1 MPKSTKALEAIA
13 ALKQLR
19 SAPSVIVPGKL
30 SELEKAVLESK
41 GQYGAKRVQKAAD
54 EIKNLEQ
61 QFKLDALRSA
71 FLGDNAKALMIGK
84 PGEFQRFAAKV
95 DEPYRPAVD
104 QYLREMSRQGGG
116 AADVP
121 FLEINRQAPEWLPNI
136 SGHEGRHRNIA
147 MDELGHESTLWSLL
161 PRAALREH
169 MPRRSQEEYLEALK
183 QELGLNRFVTPESR
197 SLLPIDLSASEHQNL
212 ERRGMT
218 AGNRPELPEPFASGG
233 MAKGGQKVNKAV
245 RDFIDPPTQK
255 LQDWNWRPL
264 EAVSKDLNLTEIPD
278 YIQKGYGS
286 FMADQAAR
294 AAAGDLTSRD
304 LLKAY
309 LITQSSIG
317 RQGRSYNTATKA
329 GLKVPRTDELV
340 RPEGAFAAWLGS
352 KSGQRYLDAA
362 MKGELD
368 KKAVAEIQSQFAPFG
383 KQNVLGKAMVG
394 AVDMVPK
401 MAPTLNQSIM
411 GLPDDYRDYAEQ
423 LKGIAAAKSGF
434 VGSLLGRGDLP
445 TFDARQIYLHTA
457 GQPLPTKIPESI
469 LDRGKGL
476 GGREAVDRLA
486 ARQDALGLKLDPA
499 LDPYYQ
505 HLAHHAVWDKSG
517 KSETTHQDLIDA
529 MINYKDGGP
538 VHMLGGGLS
547 VFDQPTE
554 DELAAARKAAYGRQ
568 RMSGAGFTRPEAEEP
583 EEREQAVV
591 KAYEP
596 TWKQQIDAGLQ
607 AGLRKLGSPSNRA
620 RQLSGV
626 MSGHN
631 ESGLGAIDFV
641 PFLGTAVG
649 IEESG
654 RAAMEDLR
662 QGDALSA
669 ALNIGL
675 GVLPGAYST
684 IKATPGATRALKGAV
699 RRGQSEIDRGLV
711 GQGSLAS
718 LMDVDANKARLML
731 REGPGRAP
739 ADLSPDAMRI
749 KAWDKKIKG
758 KAAGGQVQHLVK
770 GGKALFSGL
779 DRLVNPPKD
788 IAKTLGAEARSAR
801 QQAIEAEGRRAEAAK
816 NLEPTVGYR
825 PTTPL
830 NPDPLVGTRY
840 KVGPTKDII
849 TAPAFDPDKHI
860 GANTLVL
867 DWDSTSRNTPIKEVS
882 GNKVN
887 IPTHGGYQWT
897 LDQGNIAR
905 GSGGASG
912 PTIVPRI
919 LTRMNNSAREGI
931 EQGGTGEALSIMQTM
946 GEGAEN
952 FALPKSQ
959 FLFKLVNQRLKEGAI
974 TEDDAN
980 KLLGL
985 IQTRNPGLYGDLSN
999 FAGFSPKGWR
1009 QIHKNAK
1016 ESGLLVPES
1025 ESTTSGKLRTG
1036 IGHVADMAATQKM
1049 LGYNIEDLTNAL
1061 TAEKLRGVPKGHMG
1075 AVVMRNPEG
1084 GVEMME
1090 SPLYPYKSPYSHE
1103 WTADPV
1109 GEFPEMID
1117 TQALMY
1123 RAMSPVAKDLLARAN
1138 RIPYTST
1145 TLRNAVLGSLTK
1157 NNENVS
1163 QIIDPQFSDDYYT
1176 YMRELG
1182 KKNEQ
1187 KDGGAVNMA
1196 DGGQSR
1202 QPVDRSLPDL
1212 GSEERLR
1219 MEDYLRRM
1227 RFTGGGSGDKYGT
1240 GVGGRAMM
1248 NFPVGPAVVQPYVG
1262 GGVYKPQGG
1271 KLTGGV
1277 SEAGVNFVIPFADG
1291 GEVSADDLIVEE
1303 RPL

>member
-1 MPKSTKALEAIA
+1 M
-13 ALKQLR
+13 LR
-19 SAPSVIVPGKL
+19 DLADRDAKIYG
-30 SELEKAVLESK
+30 ES
-41 GQYGAKRVQKAAD
+41 GG
-54 EIKNLEQ
+54 
-61 QFKLDALRSA
+61 LDYYM
-71 FLGDNAKALMIGK
+71 GD
-84 PGEFQRFAAKV
+84 
-95 DEPYRPAVD
+95 
-104 QYLREMSRQGGG
+104 
-116 AADVP
+116 
-121 FLEINRQAPEWLPNI
+121 
-136 SGHEGRHRNIA
+136 
-147 MDELGHESTLWSLL
+147 
-161 PRAALREH
+161 
-169 MPRRSQEEYLEALK
+169 
-183 QELGLNRFVTPESR
+183 PESY
-197 SLLPIDLSASEHQNL
+197 
-212 ERRGMT
+212 
-218 AGNRPELPEPFASGG
+218 SGES
-233 MAKGGQKVNKAV
+233 VY
-245 RDFIDPPTQK
+245 RY
-255 LQDWNWRPL
+255 
-264 EAVSKDLNLTEIPD
+264 LTE
-278 YIQKGYGS
+278 
-286 FMADQAAR
+286 
-294 AAAGDLTSRD
+294 
-304 LLKAY
+304 
-309 LITQSSIG
+309 
-317 RQGRSYNTATKA
+317 
-329 GLKVPRTDELV
+329 
-340 RPEGAFAAWLGS
+340 
-352 KSGQRYLDAA
+352 
-362 MKGELD
+362 
-368 KKAVAEIQSQFAPFG
+368 
-383 KQNVLGKAMVG
+383 
-394 AVDMVPK
+394 
-401 MAPTLNQSIM
+401 
-411 GLPDDYRDYAEQ
+411 
-423 LKGIAAAKSGF
+423 
-434 VGSLLGRGDLP
+434 
-445 TFDARQIYLHTA
+445 
-457 GQPLPTKIPESI
+457 
-469 LDRGKGL
+469 
-476 GGREAVDRLA
+476 
-486 ARQDALGLKLDPA
+486 
-499 LDPYYQ
+499 
-505 HLAHHAVWDKSG
+505 
-517 KSETTHQDLIDA
+517 
-529 MINYKDGGP
+529 
-538 VHMLGGGLS
+538 
-547 VFDQPTE
+547 
-554 DELAAARKAAYGRQ
+554 
-568 RMSGAGFTRPEAEEP
+568 
-583 EEREQAVV
+583 
-591 KAYEP
+591 
-596 TWKQQIDAGLQ
+596 
-607 AGLRKLGSPSNRA
+607 
-620 RQLSGV
+620 QLSGKPET
-626 MSGHN
+626 SNFFKNANIPGIKYFDASSRDAGEGTRN
-631 ESGLGAIDFV
+631 FV
-641 PFLGTAVG
+641 VFPGGEDLLT
-649 IEESG
+649 IEE
-654 RAAMEDLR
+654 RM
-662 QGDALSA
+662 
-669 ALNIGL
+669 
-675 GVLPGAYST
+675 
-684 IKATPGATRALKGAV
+684 KKG
-699 RRGQSEIDRGLV
+699 
-711 GQGSLAS
+711 GSVS
-718 LMDVDANKARLML
+718 QDSMQ
-731 REGPGRAP
+731 
-739 ADLSPDAMRI
+739 I
-749 KAWDKKIKG
+749 KAWDKAI
-758 KAAGGQVQHLVK
+758 GGPVKHMATGDWVK
-770 GGKALFSGL
+770 GGKALFSGI

-825 PTTPL
+825 PTAPL

-840 KVGPTKDII
+840 KVGPTKNII

-919 LTRMNNSAREGI
+919 VTRMNNSAREGI

-1103 WTADPV
+1103 WTANPV

-1123 RAMSPVAKDLLARAN
+1123 RTMSPIAKDLLARQN
-1138 RIPYTST
+1138 RIAYKPT

-1187 KDGGAVNMA
+1187 KDGGAVHMA
-1196 DGGQSR
+1196 EGGQSR

-1212 GSEERLR
+1212 GAEERLR

-1277 SEAGVNFVIPFADG
+1277 SEAGVNLVVPFADG

>member
-1 MPKSTKALEAIA
+1 MAKSTKV
-13 ALKQLR
+13 
-19 SAPSVIVPGKL
+19 S
-30 SELEKAVLESK
+30 KAVKE
-41 GQYGAKRVQKAAD
+41 
-54 EIKNLEQ
+54 
-61 QFKLDALRSA
+61 
-71 FLGDNAKALMIGK
+71 
-84 PGEFQRFAAKV
+84 
-95 DEPYRPAVD
+95 
-104 QYLREMSRQGGG
+104 
-116 AADVP
+116 
-121 FLEINRQAPEWLPNI
+121 
-136 SGHEGRHRNIA
+136 
-147 MDELGHESTLWSLL
+147 
-161 PRAALREH
+161 
-169 MPRRSQEEYLEALK
+169 
-183 QELGLNRFVTPESR
+183 
-197 SLLPIDLSASEHQNL
+197 
-212 ERRGMT
+212 
-218 AGNRPELPEPFASGG
+218 
-233 MAKGGQKVNKAV
+233 
-245 RDFIDPPTQK
+245 FIDPPSTK

-517 KSETTHQDLIDA
+517 GSQTTHQDLIDA
-529 MINYKDGGP
+529 MTNYKDGGP

-568 RMSGAGFTRPEAEEP
+568 RMSGAGVTRPEAEEL

-631 ESGLGAIDFV
+631 PVGIGAIDFV

-662 QGDALSA
+662 QGDALGA
-669 ALNIGL
+669 ALSIGL
-675 GVLPGAYST
+675 GVVPGAYST

-711 GQGSLAS
+711 GQGSLAN

-739 ADLSPDAMRI
+739 LDLSPDAMRI

-758 KAAGGQVQHLVK
+758 KAAGGQVQHMAKGRVAKGLSSSPKQTLGNYNALPLQLPVSKYDEKRIIELAERYVRQQMGEHVIPKGSDKTVNLAGQSMKEAERLKGVK
-770 GGKALFSGL
+770 YNLAPTKSVQPSNKYESKVGDVNIALPGDISIADQVLLDVNGLPINSVQQGGPLYGLGQSILTPDQRAFWASAEQAAQGFQNKVTDLANLFGTNDIYAHHLAMGKDAMNFAQHFADANLKAIHSKGYTPEAAERFNSVMRAGTKIRGKQMAFPDWPGL
-779 DRLVNPPKD
+779 D
-788 IAKTLGAEARSAR
+788 
-801 QQAIEAEGRRAEAAK
+801 
-816 NLEPTVGYR
+816 
-825 PTTPL
+825 
-830 NPDPLVGTRY
+830 NPDLAYEAMKNNPELRKFFNDRMKVPEFTQSLGLPNGLDIQHAISEPDMRNMEINLTGKSIGRMKPGADLMDELEHNTYAKKILGESVG
-840 KVGPTKDII
+840 
-849 TAPAFDPDKHI
+849 H
-860 GANTLVL
+860 
-867 DWDSTSRNTPIKEVS
+867 
-882 GNKVN
+882 
-887 IPTHGGYQWT
+887 
-897 LDQGNIAR
+897 
-905 GSGGASG
+905 
-912 PTIVPRI
+912 
-919 LTRMNNSAREGI
+919 
-931 EQGGTGEALSIMQTM
+931 
-946 GEGAEN
+946 AEN
-952 FALPKSQ
+952 
-959 FLFKLVNQRLKEGAI
+959 LVPMELRFR
-974 TEDDAN
+974 DAN
-980 KLLGL
+980 AYIADRQPSSYVTGTMQK
-985 IQTRNPGLYGDLSN
+985 IYPHQVVDQQSVDEIGLYNDLV
-999 FAGFSPKGWR
+999 R
-1009 QIHKNAK
+1009 MM
-1016 ESGLLVPES
+1016 
-1025 ESTTSGKLRTG
+1025 R
-1036 IGHVADMAATQKM
+1036 
-1049 LGYNIEDLTNAL
+1049 GYN
-1061 TAEKLRGVPKGHMG
+1061 K
-1075 AVVMRNPEG
+1075 
-1084 GVEMME
+1084 
-1090 SPLYPYKSPYSHE
+1090 
-1103 WTADPV
+1103 
-1109 GEFPEMID
+1109 
-1117 TQALMY
+1117 
-1123 RAMSPVAKDLLARAN
+1123 
-1138 RIPYTST
+1138 
-1145 TLRNAVLGSLTK
+1145 
-1157 NNENVS
+1157 
-1163 QIIDPQFSDDYYT
+1163 
-1176 YMRELG
+1176 
-1182 KKNEQ
+1182 
-1187 KDGGAVNMA
+1187 GGAVHMA
-1196 DGGQSR
+1196 EGGQSR

-1248 NFPVGPAVVQPYVG
+1248 NFPVGPVVVQPYVG

-1277 SEAGVNFVIPFADG
+1277 SEAGVNLVVPFADG